1 MIEMRKVYE
10 IGDIIMLKEMA
21 ETPGKFNMR
30 WEGPYTVTEKKG
42 NVNYKIVSYDGKK
55 RIVVH
60 ADRMKKFQGHAS
72 LEATA
77 QAEKPKTRKRARFVE
92 KEIQITE
99 PSRYNLRNKIQMPQ
113 RYRN

>member
-1 MIEMRKVYE
+1 VYE

-30 WEGPYTVTEKKG
+30 WEGPYTVTEKKQG
-42 NVNYKIVSYDGKK
+42 NVNYKIVSEDGKK
-55 RIVVH
+55 RMVVH

-77 QAEKPKTRKRARFVE
+77 QAQKQKPRKRARFVE
-92 KEIQITE
+92 KENTIAE
-99 PSRYNLRNKIQMPQ
+99 PNRYNLRNKIQMPQ